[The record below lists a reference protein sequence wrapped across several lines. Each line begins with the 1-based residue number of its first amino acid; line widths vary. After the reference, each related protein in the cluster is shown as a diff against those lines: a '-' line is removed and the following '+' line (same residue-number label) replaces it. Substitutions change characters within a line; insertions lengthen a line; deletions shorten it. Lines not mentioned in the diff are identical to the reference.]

1 MNCLVQDWQPTSEQ
15 QCDWNEKGYFIV
27 RDVVS
32 AEAAAEMRGVIKNV
46 ILSPE
51 PDARA
56 DADPMDPMGDT
67 PGARAARFRKL
78 NNFCHTSP
86 LIWNAVY
93 VGAMAPLARHYMG
106 PDVLLK
112 FSSVFVKPARTGAA
126 TPWHQDNGLWR
137 DGETEPFSFWMA
149 LDPAMRENGCLQFI
163 PGSHRTEIVQH
174 VLYEDSIH
182 GELPR
187 ARVRDMIDQFGVE
200 HIELEPGDAVCWH
213 ASLWHYSPVNESAHG
228 RIGIAGVYTTPQ
240 LAVRSTRHGRPLPW
254 VIRDSGVCPYFPV
267 EEFDISREGQEA
279 LEPFPRADA

>member
-15 QCDWNEKGYFIV
+15 QRDWNEKGYFIV

-149 LDPAMRENGCLQFI
+149 LDPATRENGCLQFI

-187 ARVRDMIDQFGVE
+187 VRVRDMVNQFGVE
-200 HIELEPGDAVCWH
+200 HIELKPGDAVCWH
-213 ASLWHYSPVNESAHG
+213 ASLWHYSPVNESAYG
-228 RIGIAGVYTTPQ
+228 RIGIAGVYTTLQ

-254 VIRDSGVCPYFPV
+254 VIRDSGVCSSFPV
-267 EEFDISREGQEA
+267 EEFDIPREGQEV